1 MYGFFVIMWHK
12 NVSLLKFAAKV
23 RILFKIRKENV
34 KILEKGTKRIAKMS
48 IKCNYRDYLLPRE
61 HFLRSYGANFLFP
74 LRVAIFSL
82 RDYNCYPL
90 EAARVTP
97 RRLHVLSPGG
107 CTCHTQEAT
116 NVFCIS
122 FSFIMQI
129 VRAKKCTKTL
139 KNHKFAILEGEKD
152 SIPFVIFNIFCTFAP
167 ANLWPLPE

>member
-1 MYGFFVIMWHK
+1 M
-12 NVSLLKFAAKV
+12 KFAAKV

-61 HFLRSYGANFLFP
+61 RFFRSYGANFLFP

-82 RDYNCYPL
+82 RDYNCYPQ
-90 EAARVTP
+90 ESARVTP
-97 RRLHVLSPGG
+97 WRLQVLYPGG
-107 CTCHTQEAT
+107 TS
-116 NVFCIS
+116 VICIS
-122 FSFIMQI
+122 FSFISHFG
-129 VRAKKCTKTL
+129 RAKKCTKTL
-139 KNHKFAILEGEKD
+139 KNHKFTILEGEKD